1 MSRGFLLDTCVL
13 SALAPGKPAMDAG
26 LAQWLRQHSDRLYLS
41 AVTVAEIEQGICK
54 LRRSGG
60 VDRAARLSQWLDAL
74 VTQGADRIL
83 AFATDVARIA
93 GALSDEALSAGRHP
107 GFPDVAIAATA
118 KAHGLVVVT
127 RNSRHFAAMGVELL
141 DPFQHASPP

>member
-13 SALAPGKPAMDAG
+13 SALSPSKPAPPQA
-26 LAQWLRQHSDRLYLS
+26 LARWLRENSDRLYLS

-54 LRRSGG
+54 LRRCGG
-60 VDRAARLSQWLDAL
+60 VERAALLSEWLVGL
-74 VTQGADRIL
+74 LTHSADRIL
-83 AFATDVARIA
+83 AFATDAARIA
-93 GALSDEALSAGRHP
+93 GALSDDAVRAGRHP

-127 RNSRHFAAMGVELL
+127 HNVRHFAALDVEVL
-141 DPFQHASPP
+141 DPAHLV